1 MLSDT
6 MMLGGGRKAAYS
18 IENSLL
24 FRDGQYLSRTPNVP
38 GNRYTWTFSAWVRRG
53 SMATQMELFGCFNAS
68 GGVYISASG
77 QLLIETYDSFT
88 STSKSALSQAVF
100 CDPTAWYHVV
110 AAVDTSAAAGARV
123 RGWVNG
129 VQVIGS
135 GLGAYVEPTQNA
147 LQFVGYSGQQ
157 LAFGCY
163 TAASNIFSGQMAELI
178 YVDGAAL
185 TPASFGESD
194 HITGNWRPKAISGIT
209 WGTNGCYLGKPW
221 NDASLGTDYSGTGN
235 HWTPSGFVASDVLK
249 DSPTN
254 VYATLNPLDKSGVTL
269 SAGNMTA
276 TWASAGD
283 TVRGTL
289 GFSSGKWEWQ
299 ATIANGSGAV
309 IGIKPASAAIGGSAA
324 SYGYYGFNGTK
335 IVNGSA
341 SAYGA
346 AFGNGDKIKLRYDDG
361 SLEFFKWVL
370 GAWVSQGVVATGLN
384 GTLWLPFVYL
394 DNSGGSTAATI
405 DFGQSGFA
413 PATGF
418 KALCTANLPTPVSAA
433 AKRPHKYYSCQ
444 LVTHNGTST
453 AFTLGW
459 NPDPANGG
467 SHTLFRVKNLVA
479 ASWYWHDTVRGID
492 KFLNSDSTAGEI
504 TSSTHLMNLSTT
516 GASLGEGQAAG
527 TYLVEAWRVAP
538 EAGFDIVTYTG
549 TGGARRIAHHNGA
562 VPALIVCRNRGV
574 AVSSGNWFV
583 KHSALPTGYYLYLNS
598 SMAARP
604 LNNSASGSL
613 SDLDSSAT
621 FGVSVGGVDAKDAN
635 NLNELGQNY
644 VAYVWAEV
652 PGFSKFGSHVG
663 NGAQDGPFDW
673 QGFVPGAVTM
683 KATGDVGGSWIS
695 WTAARNTSNPAGNKM
710 ALNLSVAEN
719 DSATIG
725 VSSTNQVDFLAGAVK
740 CRGNNA
746 DQNTTGVTYI
756 TAAWAA
762 HPLGAKRVTPATA
775 R

>member
-24 FRDGQYLSRTPNVP
+24 FRDGQYLSRTPGVL

-77 QLLIETYDSFT
+77 QLLIETYDSFDL
-88 STSKSALSQAVF
+88 TSKSALSQAVF
-100 CDPTAWYHVV
+100 RDPTAWYHVV

-135 GLGAYVEPTQNA
+135 GLGAYVEPRQNA
-147 LQFVGYSGQQ
+147 LQFVGYPGQQ

-194 HITGNWRPKAISGIT
+194 HITGNWRPKTISGIT
-209 WGTNGCYLGKPW
+209 WGPNGCYLGKPW
-221 NDASLGTDYSGTGN
+221 NDASLGTDFSGKGN

-254 VYATLNPLDKSGVTL
+254 VYAMLNPLDKSGVTL
-269 SAGNMTA
+269 SADNMTA
-276 TWASAGD
+276 TWSSAGD
-283 TVRGTL
+283 TVRGTF

-309 IGIKPASAAIGGSAA
+309 IGIKPASVAIGGSAA

-346 AFGNGDKIKLRYDDG
+346 TFGNGDKIKLRYDDG

-370 GAWVSQGVVATGLN
+370 GAWVSQGVAATGLN

-433 AKRPHKYYSCQ
+433 AKQPHKYYSCQ
-444 LVTHNGTST
+444 KIVHNGSGT
-453 AFTLGW
+453 AVTLGW
-459 NPDPANGG
+459 DALAADWLVRIKSLG
-467 SHTLFRVKNLVA
+467 SGD
-479 ASWYWHDTVRGID
+479 WHYIDTKRGLD
-492 KFLNSDSTAGEI
+492 KVLIGNATQGEI
-504 TSSTHLMNLSTT
+504 TNAAMVTNRT
-516 GASLGEGQAAG
+516 ASGFVLGSGLAAA

-538 EAGFDIVTYTG
+538 EAGFDIQPYSG
-549 TGGARRIAHHNGA
+549 TGSAKAVNHNNGTAPGFCVGFNRTNGGSIVYHKSLGATKYLVLNTNQSVFTDTTGWNNTEPTATVVTVGNTFQLSQSGA
-562 VPALIVCRNRGV
+562 SHV
-574 AVSSGNWFV
+574 
-583 KHSALPTGYYLYLNS
+583 LYIWS
-598 SMAARP
+598 
-604 LNNSASGSL
+604 
-613 SDLDSSAT
+613 
-621 FGVSVGGVDAKDAN
+621 
-635 NLNELGQNY
+635 
-644 VAYVWAEV
+644 EV

-663 NGAQDGPFDW
+663 NGSEDGPFDW
-673 QGFVPGAVTM
+673 LGFSPGSFVLKRLDASGYGWFNF
-683 KATGDVGGSWIS
+683 TG
-695 WTAARNTSNPAGNKM
+695 
-710 ALNLSVAEN
+710 AEN
-719 DSATIG
+719 S
-725 VSSTNQVDFLAGAVK
+725 
-740 CRGNNA
+740 GNPVTKWMII
-746 DQNTTGVTYI
+746 NTTGAEESAYQIDFTAIGAKVRADTTNYNASGGTYI